1 MKMPMGKFKGQPVAD
16 MTTTYLVWLVSNDHI
31 RFKRWPLIQEALRV
45 LRGRFDNLD
54 AIVAELKVESPPPA
68 YWKTPEQIEQRNA
81 EKAEKL
87 RQLEERRAEE
97 KRKRR
102 EEYRA
107 RRDMGNAAAFLQE
120 RLGKRSEPAASVLID
135 ASYYVAKARQEQAD
149 PNDVSDLL

>member
-16 MTTTYLVWLVSNDHI
+16 MSTTYLVWLVSNDHI
-31 RFKRWPLIQEALRV
+31 RFKRWPLIQEALRI

-68 YWKTPEQIEQRNA
+68 YWKTPEQIAQREA

-87 RQLEERRAEE
+87 RLVEERRAEE

-102 EEYRA
+102 EEFRA
-107 RRDMGNAAAFLQE
+107 RREMQSHAAFLRQ
-120 RLGKRSEPAASVLID
+120 RLGKPSEPAAGVVID

>member
-1 MKMPMGKFKGQPVAD
+1 MKMPMGKFKGQPVVD
-16 MTTTYLVWLVSNDHI
+16 MSTTYLVWLVSNDHI
-31 RFKRWPLIQEALRV
+31 RFKRWPLIQEALRI

-87 RQLEERRAEE
+87 RQLEAQRAEE

-102 EEYRA
+102 EEFRA
-107 RRDMGNAAAFLQE
+107 RREMASAAAFLQQ
-120 RLGKRSEPAASVLID
+120 RLGKPSEPPPGVIVD
-135 ASYYVAKARQEQAD
+135 ASYYVAKARQKPAD